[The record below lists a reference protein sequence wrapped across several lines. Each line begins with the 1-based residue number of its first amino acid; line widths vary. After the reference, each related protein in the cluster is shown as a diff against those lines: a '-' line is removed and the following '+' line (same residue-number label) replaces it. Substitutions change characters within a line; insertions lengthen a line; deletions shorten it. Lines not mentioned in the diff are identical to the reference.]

1 VLPPR
6 VSIYVEKPGDV
17 LALLLYASV
26 MLFTVALMRLADQR
40 RREQETLQE
49 SKERLQSTLD
59 AARLGSWRYD
69 ARHGVFSWD
78 ARSKE
83 IFGVPEDGAA
93 IEEFIN
99 WVHPD
104 DEEKVWAAYRRAL
117 DPAQPERSQA
127 QFRLRRE
134 NGKVSTGK
142 GRLDVG

>member
-1 VLPPR
+1 VLPPC